1 MPNEQETGTRRPRV
15 LFQPAVRE
23 GLQAGTTKLSKL
35 LAPTLGPLP
44 RTVVIN
50 HRFDPRRPEVLDSGG
65 EIARRILQL
74 ADRTEDVGAMFLRE
88 ALWHLHGQI
97 GDGTATAAILFQAV
111 FDEGARYIA
120 AGGNTARLRTHL
132 NRGLQTIMDE
142 LTGMVSEVAEDQHL
156 SGLART
162 ICHDDALAEMLGSIL
177 ADIGELGRLEI
188 REGNTDELRREQV
201 EGMYWE
207 RGLMSRQLVTDQR
220 RQRADLADA
229 AILISDLEIDDVRQ
243 LMPPLALIINAG
255 IKNLLIVAQKISDNV
270 IGFLLANNHPDRFQA
285 VAVTAPGVGRD
296 QYAELEDL
304 AAVTGGRPFIK
315 IAGDTFERIRLE
327 DLGRAGHAWA
337 DIHNFGVINGGADPV
352 VVQGHMMALFAAF
365 EKAEDPVLRE
375 KLRKR
380 IARLQGG
387 STTLWV
393 GGGHADAI
401 KERTQLAERTTG
413 LLREALMYGILP
425 GGGAALL
432 GCRSVLQR
440 RMAQSAD
447 ADERAA
453 YRILLHAVEQ
463 PMRII
468 ADNAGF
474 DTEVVMAQVALAGPG
489 YGLDAMTGKVVK
501 MTEAGIFDVATVLK
515 SAVFSAVSSA
525 ALALTVEVIVQHKNP
540 AKGQTV
546 APTAPK
552 RG

>member
-1 MPNEQETGTRRPRV
+1 
-15 LFQPAVRE
+15 
-23 GLQAGTTKLSKL
+23 
-35 LAPTLGPLP
+35 
-44 RTVVIN
+44 
-50 HRFDPRRPEVLDSGG
+50 
-65 EIARRILQL
+65 
-74 ADRTEDVGAMFLRE
+74 MFLRE
-88 ALWHLHGQI
+88 MLWHLHGQI
-97 GDGTATAAILFQAV
+97 GDGTATAAVLFQAV

-120 AGGNTARLRTHL
+120 AGGNPMRLRTHL
-132 NRGLQTIMDE
+132 NRGLAVLMDE
-142 LTGMVSEVAEDQHL
+142 LAGMVDAVDAERHL
-156 SGLART
+156 TGLARSL
-162 ICHDDALAEMLGSIL
+162 CHDDALAEMLGGIL
-177 ADIGELGRLEI
+177 AEIGEFGRLEI

-207 RGLMSRQLVTDQR
+207 RGLMSRPLVTDQR

-243 LMPPLALIINAG
+243 VMPPLALIISAG

-296 QYAELEDL
+296 QYGELEDL

-327 DLGRAGHAWA
+327 DLGRAGHVWA

-352 VVQGHMMALFAAF
+352 AVQGHMMALFAAF

-393 GGGHADAI
+393 GGIHGDAI

-440 RMAQSAD
+440 RMAQSGD

-453 YRILLHAVEQ
+453 YRILRHAVEQ
-463 PMRII
+463 PMRVI

-489 YGLDAMTGKVVK
+489 YGLDATTGTVVK

>member
-1 MPNEQETGTRRPRV
+1 M
-15 LFQPAVRE
+15 
-23 GLQAGTTKLSKL
+23 
-35 LAPTLGPLP
+35 
-44 RTVVIN
+44 
-50 HRFDPRRPEVLDSGG
+50 LDSGG

-142 LTGMVSEVAEDQHL
+142 LTGMVSEVAEGQHL

-220 RQRADLADA
+220 RQRADLPDA

-296 QYAELEDL
+296 QYGGTRRPGRGDRR
-304 AAVTGGRPFIK
+304 AALHQDR
-315 IAGDTFERIRLE
+315 RRHL
-327 DLGRAGHAWA
+327 R
-337 DIHNFGVINGGADPV
+337 ADPAGGPGPGQSCV
-352 VVQGHMMALFAAF
+352 GRHPQ
-365 EKAEDPVLRE
+365 LR
-375 KLRKR
+375 R
-380 IARLQGG
+380 
-387 STTLWV
+387 
-393 GGGHADAI
+393 H
-401 KERTQLAERTTG
+401 
-413 LLREALMYGILP
+413 
-425 GGGAALL
+425 
-432 GCRSVLQR
+432 QR
-440 RMAQSAD
+440 RGRS
-447 ADERAA
+447 RS
-453 YRILLHAVEQ
+453 RC
-463 PMRII
+463 R
-468 ADNAGF
+468 
-474 DTEVVMAQVALAGPG
+474 
-489 YGLDAMTGKVVK
+489 
-501 MTEAGIFDVATVLK
+501 GI
-515 SAVFSAVSSA
+515 
-525 ALALTVEVIVQHKNP
+525 
-540 AKGQTV
+540 
-546 APTAPK
+546 
-552 RG
+552 